1 MASKTETRQ
10 ERGKEGVKGGFIDYS
25 PFVIEEGQAELI
37 KQSDRDAMTKY
48 FTENEKFLRGWAYNF
63 LYLGKLHRNSFLYD
77 PDDLVNQVF
86 VDMPYYDFTDKKALF
101 VSVIRSFI
109 GVPFGGYR
117 FSNRRDISVS
127 SLDDFIAG
135 SSRTGEKIEGNR
147 YSDFAVSMD
156 LSPLEVIEHEE
167 HCNSVLL
174 SVFNQLQSVLSSRSS
189 EKSLKELRDLVEYIF
204 PNYTYSEV
212 CDYVRRVGS
221 I

>member
-1 MASKTETRQ
+1 MNWK
-10 ERGKEGVKGGFIDYS
+10 

-37 KQSDRDAMTKY
+37 KQSDRDAMAK
-48 FTENEKFLRGWAYNF
+48 FIIANENFLRGWAYNF

-101 VSVIRSFI
+101 VSVSRSFI

-135 SSRTGEKIEGNR
+135 SLRTGEKIEGSR
-147 YSDFAVSMD
+147 YGDFAVSTD
-156 LSPLEVIEHEE
+156 LSPLEVIEHAE
-167 HCNSVLL
+167 HCNTVLL

-189 EKSLKELRDLVEYIF
+189 EKSSKELRDLVEYIF

-221 I
+221 V